1 MRIPKAESV
10 LPWFTALVSQNGIL
24 ASVLW
29 LLVLIMNRPFTILEE
44 WVKQGRIHLL
54 LNRFDVHQPRWSP
67 QWEPPISDGIL
78 PAGLS
83 DKELFEFAMKDV
95 KSLGWSAVPL
105 HNRPP
110 TEIQAQDD
118 EQDALRA
125 LEEFVRKG
133 MWRSSRRR
141 NTSKA
146 RSTRRAASIWRIL
159 RSGRFSVQAYVDLH
173 GLNLQEAR
181 FVLEE
186 FLLESVR
193 AGFTCVRVIHG
204 RGRHSHKHH
213 PVLKENIQRWLC
225 TRRMSRHVIA
235 YTSARRC
242 DGGGGAVY
250 VLLAEVNPV
259 GRSAKRRQKVRP
271 RAEVCGPALA

>member
-1 MRIPKAESV
+1 M
-10 LPWFTALVSQNGIL
+10 NGDT
-24 ASVLW
+24 
-29 LLVLIMNRPFTILEE
+29 MNKPFAILEDL
-44 WVKQGRIHLL
+44 VKQGRIRLSADPVTEEPKPVPLELL
-54 LNRFDVHQPRWSP
+54 PD
-67 QWEPPISDGIL
+67 DL
-78 PAGLS
+78 PD
-83 DKELFEFAMKDV
+83 DKLFAFAMRDV

-110 TEIQAQDD
+110 MEIQAQDD

-125 LEEFVRKG
+125 LEDFVRNG
-133 MWRSSRRR
+133 NVEVEQTAEYIEGSVHPHGRLYLDD
-141 NTSKA
+141 
-146 RSTRRAASIWRIL
+146 L
-159 RSGRFSVQAYVDLH
+159 RSGRFSVQAHLDLH

-181 FVLEE
+181 FVLDE
-186 FLLESVR
+186 FLLESLR

-225 TRRMSRHVIA
+225 TRRLGRHVIA

-250 VLLAEVNPV
+250 VLL
-259 GRSAKRRQKVRP
+259 RK
-271 RAEVCGPALA
+271 

>member
-1 MRIPKAESV
+1 
-10 LPWFTALVSQNGIL
+10 
-24 ASVLW
+24 
-29 LLVLIMNRPFTILEE
+29 MNKPFAILED
-44 WVKQGRIHLL
+44 WVRQGRIRLSE
-54 LNRFDVHQPRWSP
+54 DPVA
-67 QWEPPISDGIL
+67 EPLKPVPMESL
-78 PAGLS
+78 PDDLP
-83 DKELFEFAMKDV
+83 DDQLFEFAMRGV

-125 LEEFVRKG
+125 LEEFVRRG
-133 MWRSSRRR
+133 NVEIEQTAEYIEGSVQPHGRLYLDD
-141 NTSKA
+141 
-146 RSTRRAASIWRIL
+146 L
-159 RSGRFSVQAYVDLH
+159 RSGRFSVQAHLDLH

-181 FVLEE
+181 FVLDE

-193 AGFTCVRVIHG
+193 AGFSCVRVIHG
-204 RGRHSHKHH
+204 RGRHSRKHH

-225 TRRMSRHVIA
+225 TRRMGRHVIA

-250 VLLAEVNPV
+250 VLL
-259 GRSAKRRQKVRP
+259 RK
-271 RAEVCGPALA
+271 

>member
-1 MRIPKAESV
+1 
-10 LPWFTALVSQNGIL
+10 
-24 ASVLW
+24 
-29 LLVLIMNRPFTILEE
+29 MNKPFAILED
-44 WVKQGRIHLL
+44 WVKQGRIRLSADPVVDEPKPVPMELL
-54 LNRFDVHQPRWSP
+54 PEDMPDDQLFD
-67 QWEPPISDGIL
+67 
-78 PAGLS
+78 
-83 DKELFEFAMKDV
+83 FAMRGV

-125 LEEFVRKG
+125 LEEFVRYG
-133 MWRSSRRR
+133 HVEIEQTAEYIEGSVHPQGRLYLDD
-141 NTSKA
+141 
-146 RSTRRAASIWRIL
+146 L

-181 FVLEE
+181 FVLDE

-225 TRRMSRHVIA
+225 TRRLGRHVVA

-250 VLLAEVNPV
+250 VLL
-259 GRSAKRRQKVRP
+259 RK
-271 RAEVCGPALA
+271 

>member
-1 MRIPKAESV
+1 
-10 LPWFTALVSQNGIL
+10 
-24 ASVLW
+24 
-29 LLVLIMNRPFTILEE
+29 MNKPFAILED
-44 WVKQGRIHLL
+44 WVKQGRIRLSADPVADEPKPTPMELL
-54 LNRFDVHQPRWSP
+54 PD
-67 QWEPPISDGIL
+67 DL
-78 PAGLS
+78 P
-83 DKELFEFAMKDV
+83 DEDLFAFAMRDV

-110 TEIQAQDD
+110 MEIQAQDD

-125 LEEFVRKG
+125 LEEFVRNGNVEIEKTAEYIEG
-133 MWRSSRRR
+133 SVHPHGRLYLDD
-141 NTSKA
+141 
-146 RSTRRAASIWRIL
+146 L
-159 RSGRFSVQAYVDLH
+159 RSGKFSVQAHLDLH
-173 GLNLQEAR
+173 GLNLQAAR
-181 FVLEE
+181 FVLDE

-225 TRRMSRHVIA
+225 TRRLGRHVIA

-250 VLLAEVNPV
+250 VLL
-259 GRSAKRRQKVRP
+259 RK
-271 RAEVCGPALA
+271 

>member
-1 MRIPKAESV
+1 
-10 LPWFTALVSQNGIL
+10 
-24 ASVLW
+24 
-29 LLVLIMNRPFTILEE
+29 MNRPFAILED
-44 WVKQGRIHLL
+44 WVRQGRIHLSAEPVADVPEPAPMEL
-54 LNRFDVHQPRWSP
+54 LP
-67 QWEPPISDGIL
+67 QDL
-78 PAGLS
+78 P
-83 DKELFEFAMKDV
+83 DDQLFEFAMRSV

-110 TEIQAQDD
+110 MEIQAQDD

-125 LEEFVRKG
+125 LEEFVREG
-133 MWRSSRRR
+133 NVEIEQTAEYIEGSVQPHGRLYLDD
-141 NTSKA
+141 
-146 RSTRRAASIWRIL
+146 L
-159 RSGRFSVQAYVDLH
+159 RSGRFSVQAHLDLH

-181 FVLEE
+181 FVLDE

-225 TRRMSRHVIA
+225 TRRMGRHVIA

-250 VLLAEVNPV
+250 VLL
-259 GRSAKRRQKVRP
+259 RK
-271 RAEVCGPALA
+271 